1 PDKAGLEMALDTAE
15 AAERQLIIAPLPVA
29 EKPAGLSIG
38 EKLGWECTD
47 IDKLF
52 AARPDL
58 CRLEPNALAI
68 RNKCWPGMDIP
79 GLKLWAIAK
88 ATISKARKSKWSPQ
102 TKRTMP

>member
-1 PDKAGLEMALDTAE
+1 V
-15 AAERQLIIAPLPVA
+15 PVA
-29 EKPAGLSIG
+29 EKPSGLSTS

-47 IDKLF
+47 VLKLF

-68 RNKCWPGMDIP
+68 RNKCWPGMAIP
-79 GLKLWAIAK
+79 GLRLWKEAK

-102 TKRTMP
+102 TKRTMSKVHPALENAAEGKQGTKQANTGAM